1 MEQQR
6 EHWSQMPVEE
16 RLGHDI
22 KRAEQA
28 IMSVKKAV
36 LREAGLTVAQY
47 AALLALAEA
56 PGLSGAQLA
65 RRCLVTP
72 QTMATVLATLT
83 EKNLIEREQSS
94 VHSLVLVAHLT
105 RSGHAAVRKAD
116 RLAIDVERHLA
127 GAFTAQE
134 REHLQELLGRA
145 TSALVA
151 YDRQAAAPAAS

>member
-1 MEQQR
+1 MDEPR
-6 EHWSQMPVEE
+6 EHWSEMPVAE

-28 IMSVKKAV
+28 IMGVKKAV
-36 LREAGLTVAQY
+36 LRDAGLTVAQY
-47 AALLALAEA
+47 AALLALAES

-72 QTMATVLATLT
+72 QTMATVLAALT
-83 EKNLIEREQSS
+83 EKNLIDREQSS

-105 RSGHAAVRKAD
+105 RSGHAVVRKAD

-127 GAFTAQE
+127 GAFTARE
-134 REHLQELLGRA
+134 REELQELLGRA
-145 TSALVA
+145 TAALLA
-151 YDRQAAAPAAS
+151 YDRQTPASAAS